1 MATFIIPSGA
11 QHPYSTE
18 RLEETCHLVEK
29 FLQEDRNQLDLSELL
44 RIPAINQPSVSGLQD
59 FHYPSLLE
67 TGLESLSEVG
77 KIKRVPLPA
86 ELIEQFGRMQL
97 NCQMG
102 LFPEIERAW
111 LSVDSDIFL
120 WKYEDGGDLAY
131 FDGLNETILCA
142 AFVKPK
148 PGIFQPYI
156 KFLLCLATPI
166 DIVLLGASFTGQ
178 NNGNMY
184 EEMHLL
190 PDPLFSIPTDN
201 TYLTSI
207 VGTDSGR
214 IFMTGKDGCLYEL
227 AYQAEDGWF
236 GRKCRKINHSTSS
249 LSFLVPSFLNF
260 SFSEDDPLVQITVD
274 ESRNILYTRSEKGT
288 IQVYD
293 LGVDGKGMSK
303 VATMPLQNTVHA
315 ASNIARTIDRS
326 HFKPIIQISAL
337 TNSESA
343 NIHLVAVTQTGV
355 RLYFATSPFGSARSC
370 PNLLTLVHVRLPP
383 GFVTSSVPQRPNNVH
398 MAYHKKGTLL
408 LVSSQGENSDVLWT
422 ISNDSFPFQ
431 SHLMES
437 QTIVPLDGKTW
448 ALCEVESKQ
457 AKVPKLCTQ
466 GDQFQ
471 IVPLDPPVVVSQHE
485 EAPRKLVLLSAQG
498 SHILHKMRPVDQ
510 LRQLLIDFQGP
521 DSEEVKAFFRLHK
534 IEQACATCL
543 ILACTRLAADQQVAD
558 WARMAFFLYGGEA
571 QYNVGGGGG
580 GALRDRHLMP
590 STFGPSGAGMYS
602 SPNTSSLLHT
612 PGMTPF
618 PSQSSAVVTPGIH
631 HYPQTSTPMPS
642 LGQPGYTHM
651 TPYVPDVTFSGK
663 HNGICLY
670 MARILR
676 PIWDVMVTRDFPC
689 QTPQGIVNYLTC
701 NYHPDELEFIL
712 ESMHELSD
720 FVDFNSRFDS
730 GPADTSIMGTSMIFT
745 PHLVGAVDDQTRRK
759 LQAEAQKMEKISLLH
774 VQELLHY
781 IEEVLGLLRVLLDH
795 QFHTLTN
802 SLTQEQQDQLRS
814 MTFKTLVISGRE
826 LFNVLINC
834 LISRYLDDNA
844 TIDTISSKLR
854 EVCPT
859 LYSTD
864 DATCSKANELLQSA
878 KINQNQMERREQ
890 LKEALKL
897 YKSVSKPLNLQEVCN
912 QFASVHF
919 YEGIVDLCLAMANKA
934 DPHQLAL
941 LFHKN
946 DEHPDDMQGVQELM
960 NRKECY
966 KCITETLCHLMSA
979 SISHPQSPSI
989 PQSPGPP
996 PAPDPSR
1003 LSAADAEHYKNQV
1016 FKLALK
1022 SDDELFHVSLYE
1034 WLFGLNA
1041 TDMLL
1046 EIQSPFLEPY
1056 LKRRAGYQVGDT
1068 ATLDLLWKYYEK
1080 NQNFGAA
1087 ARILSRLA
1095 ERHSTEVDLQERIEY
1110 LSRAI
1115 MCAKSST
1122 SHMSSAAEGE
1132 FLHELEDKMEV
1143 ARLQVQVQRTLS
1155 KESVHRHDIQ
1165 EALSRL
1171 DFDLMDISMLYED
1184 FAVRFDLSECQLA
1197 IVHCAGVYDSALVE
1211 NLWQNIVDK
1220 EMSATKGSVRAT
1232 SISNKLAAVGK
1243 LYVKTEKYFPVAFL
1257 IRYLEQKSCQEK
1269 LDTNWVYLLMLD
1281 IGVPALK
1288 ILEIYDRMLK
1298 SRDPYWQSVHQPLH
1312 LLNVIHSLLSHL
1324 NDYPAMIPPYE
1335 RRHFYTLTLDFIAAY
1350 LVELQA
1356 ISSTDQ
1362 HVRLLMQKFRSLQMQ
1377 MDPM

>member
-1 MATFIIPSGA
+1 MATFIIPSGT
-11 QHPYSTE
+11 QPPHTTE
-18 RLEETCHLVEK
+18 RLEDTCRLVEK

-44 RIPAINQPSVSGLQD
+44 RVPAINQPSVSGLQD

-67 TGLESLSEVG
+67 TGLALESLSEIG

-142 AFVKPK
+142 ALVKPR

-178 NNGNMY
+178 INGNEY

-201 TYLTSI
+201 TYITSI
-207 VGTDSGR
+207 VGTGSGR

-260 SFSEDDPLVQITVD
+260 SFSEDDSLVQITVD
-274 ESRNILYTRSEKGT
+274 ESRNILYTRSDKGT

-293 LGVDGKGMSK
+293 LGADGKGMSK
-303 VATMPLQNTVHA
+303 AAAISVHNIVHA

-326 HFKPIIQISAL
+326 HFKSIVQISAL
-337 TNSESA
+337 TNKESA
-343 NIHLVAVTQTGV
+343 NIHLVAVTQTG
-355 RLYFATSPFGSARSC
+355 
-370 PNLLTLVHVRLPP
+370 
-383 GFVTSSVPQRPNNVH
+383 
-398 MAYHKKGTLL
+398 TLL
-408 LVSSQGENSDVLWT
+408 LVASQGENSNLLWT

-431 SHLMES
+431 THLMES
-437 QTIVPLDGKTW
+437 QTTVPLDGKTW
-448 ALCEVESKQ
+448 ALCEVEPKQ
-457 AKVPKLCTQ
+457 AKIPKHGTP

-471 IVPLDPPVVVSQHE
+471 FVPLDPPVVVSQHA
-485 EAPRKLVLLSAQG
+485 EAPRKLVLLNAQG
-498 SHILHKMRPVDQ
+498 SYILHKMRPVDQ

-543 ILACTRLAADQQVAD
+543 ILACTSLAADQQVAD
-558 WARMAFFLYGGEA
+558 WARMAFFQYGGEA

-580 GALRDRHLMP
+580 GGAVRDRHLMP
-590 STFGPSGAGMYS
+590 STIGPSGAGIYS
-602 SPNTSSLLHT
+602 SPNSSSLLHT

-618 PSQSSAVVTPGIH
+618 PSQPSAVVTPGIQ
-631 HYPQTSTPMPS
+631 HYPQTSTSMPA

-651 TPYVPDVTFSGK
+651 TPYMPDVTLSGK

-676 PIWDVMVTRDFPC
+676 PIWDVMVTKDFPC

-701 NYHPDELEFIL
+701 NYHPEELEFIL
-712 ESMHELSD
+712 ERMHELSD

-730 GPADTSIMGTSMIFT
+730 GPAETSIMSTSMPFT

-759 LQAEAQKMEKISLLH
+759 LQAEAQKIEKISLLH
-774 VQELLHY
+774 VQKLLHY
-781 IEEVLGLLRVLLDH
+781 IEEVLGLLQVLLDH
-795 QFHTLTN
+795 QFHTLTT
-802 SLTQEQQDQLRS
+802 SLTQDQQNQLRS
-814 MTFKTLVISGRE
+814 MTFKTLVINGRE
-826 LFNVLINC
+826 LFGVLINC

-878 KINQNQMERREQ
+878 KINQNQIERREQ
-890 LKEALKL
+890 LREALKL
-897 YKSVSKPLNLQEVCN
+897 YKSVSKPLNLPEVCN

-919 YEGIVDLCLAMANKA
+919 YEGIVDLCLAMANKV

-946 DEHPDDMQGVQELM
+946 DEQPDDMQGVQELM

-1095 ERHSTEVDLQERIEY
+1095 ERHSTDVDLQERMEY

-1143 ARLQVQVQRTLS
+1143 ARLQMQVQRTLS

-1165 EALSRL
+1165 EILSRL

-1211 NLWQNIVDK
+1211 NLWQNIIDK
-1220 EMSATKGSVRAT
+1220 EMTATKGNAGQNRVT

-1257 IRYLEQKSCQEK
+1257 IRYLEQKSCQDK
-1269 LDTNWVYLLMLD
+1269 LDTKWVYLLMLD

-1288 ILEIYDRMLK
+1288 IMEIYDRMLK

-1312 LLNVIHSLLSHL
+1312 LLNVIHCLLCHL
-1324 NDYPAMIPPYE
+1324 HEYPAIIPPYE
-1335 RRHFYTLTLDFIAAY
+1335 RRHFYTLTLDYIAAY

-1362 HVRLLMQKFRSLQMQ
+1362 HVRKLMQKFRSLQMQ